1 MHLNIFASQSCFL
14 HCKGCYSYSREEK
27 KGKQVPTD
35 KLVEFLDFAYNEGTR
50 KVTLCGGDPL
60 TREDIITLL
69 ERIKKI
75 GFDISLDT
83 VGSPIIKD
91 IICDKGRLVKK
102 IDAKKIANNVD
113 MIGIPI
119 DGSTNEVF
127 RNFRQTR
134 ADIVNEQLDICE
146 ELHKA
151 GANICINTVAHKGNL
166 EDAKELVKLLK
177 GMLCH
182 VNLIPINKIENGKF
196 EKSSNENIIKFRDY
210 LNDNGIVATI
220 RRELG
225 SDIDAACRTI
235 EKEEG

>member
-102 IDAKKIANNVD
+102 IDAKKD
-113 MIGIPI
+113 
-119 DGSTNEVF
+119 S
-127 RNFRQTR
+127 
-134 ADIVNEQLDICE
+134 
-146 ELHKA
+146 K
-151 GANICINTVAHKGNL
+151 
-166 EDAKELVKLLK
+166 
-177 GMLCH
+177 
-182 VNLIPINKIENGKF
+182 
-196 EKSSNENIIKFRDY
+196 
-210 LNDNGIVATI
+210 
-220 RRELG
+220 
-225 SDIDAACRTI
+225 
-235 EKEEG
+235 